1 MTLPATFASF
11 QELLDGW
18 VADDVPVAFGRGG
31 ECTRRDLLRDVGAC
45 AGRIEAVGIGRWLLC
60 SDDSYAAA
68 VASLALAR
76 VGSLAV
82 FPPNRQPET
91 LRHLAAGAVGALID
105 SAQTAPE
112 LPGGTAVEI
121 LGSSPAPDPG
131 PTPPGPIQS
140 GPFRL
145 DRAAP
150 WIEFRT
156 SGTTGD
162 GRPVVKALRHLE
174 DEVLAL
180 EQRLGASCSP
190 NLQVF
195 STASHQHIYGLL
207 FRVLWPLAAGRPFQR
222 ETLLHTQELLPR
234 IAASR
239 DAALVTTPVH
249 LTRLAANAGLRPLRG
264 ICRVA
269 FSSGGPLAAE
279 TAKAVTEQLGSAP
292 IEVFGSTET
301 GGIAVRRRDRDG
313 ETFRALPRV
322 ELRRAADGR
331 LEVTSPFVSVGDEL
345 PDGRA
350 RMLGADRIEV
360 VPGGGF
366 RLLDRTD
373 RVVKVGEK
381 RLSLPEME
389 RVLAAHPAVA
399 EASLLVIEQRVH
411 AVVAPSASGR
421 PLLDREERRAL
432 RAALTRHLASR
443 FDPVLLPR
451 AWRFVGALPRD
462 AQDKIPHAA
471 LMALFADRRVGEGGR
486 PRAPRIIR
494 ERREGDEWVRELD
507 VPVDL
512 AQLEGH
518 FPGRPLVPGVVQLA
532 WVLDAAAACLG
543 RSPRLAGIETLKFPE
558 LLPPGRLV
566 RVAVACREDEG
577 RLRFRISSGA
587 RVHAI
592 GRALLDAGARPT
604 DEASGDETRA
614 PEPA

>member
-1 MTLPATFASF
+1 MTPPATFVTF
-11 QELLDGW
+11 RELLDERA
-18 VADDVPVAFGRGG
+18 ADDTPVAFGRGG
-31 ECTRRDLLRDVGAC
+31 ERTRRDLYRDVADC
-45 AGRIEAVGIGRWLLC
+45 AGRVEAVGASRWLLC

-68 VASLALAR
+68 VALLALAR

-91 LRHLAAGAVGALID
+91 LRQLVAGSAGALVDPAP
-105 SAQTAPE
+105 ATAE
-112 LPGGTAVEI
+112 LAGLPVVEI
-121 LGSSPAPDPG
+121 LGPPPAA
-131 PTPPGPIQS
+131 PPGPIR
-140 GPFRL
+140 F
-145 DRAAP
+145 DRDAP
-150 WIEFRT
+150 WVEFRT

-180 EQRLGASCSP
+180 EERLGASCSP
-190 NLQVF
+190 GLQVF

-207 FRVLWPLAAGRPFQR
+207 FRVLWPLAAGRAFQR

-234 IAASR
+234 IAASG

-249 LTRLAANAGLRPLRG
+249 LTRLAANAGLRPLRS
-264 ICRVA
+264 ICRVS
-269 FSSGGPLAAE
+269 FSSGGPLDAE
-279 TAKAVTEQLGSAP
+279 TAKAVSEQLGSAP
-292 IEVFGSTET
+292 VEVFGSTET
-301 GGIAVRRRDRDG
+301 GGIAIRRRDRDG
-313 ETFRALPRV
+313 EAFRALPRV

-350 RMLGADRIEV
+350 RMLSADRIEL

-366 RLLDRTD
+366 RLLGRAD

-399 EASLLVIEQRVH
+399 EAALLVLGQRVH

-432 RAALTRHLASR
+432 RAALIRHLGAR

-451 AWRFVGALPRD
+451 AWRFVAALPRD
-462 AQDKIPHAA
+462 AQDKIPHAS
-471 LMALFADRRVGEGGR
+471 LVALFADRRAGRGR
-486 PRAPRIIR
+486 PSAPRIV
-494 ERREGDEWVRELD
+494 REGREGEEWVRELD
-507 VPVDL
+507 VPADL

-532 WVLDAAAACLG
+532 WALDAATAWLG
-543 RSPRLAGIETLKFPE
+543 RAPRLTGIETLKFPE
-558 LLPPGRLV
+558 PLRPGRLV
-566 RVAVACREDEG
+566 RVVVSGSEDG
-577 RLRFRISSGA
+577 SRLRFRIDSGA

-592 GRALLDAGARPT
+592 GRALLDDGTRPAG
-604 DEASGDETRA
+604 DASDAGMRDVESA
-614 PEPA
+614 

>member
-1 MTLPATFASF
+1 MTPPATFVRFRA
-11 QELLDGW
+11 LLDEPA
-18 VADDVPVAFGRGG
+18 ADDTPVAFGRGG
-31 ECTRRDLLRDVGAC
+31 ERSRRDFLRDVVAC
-45 AGRIEAVGIGRWLLC
+45 AGRIEAVGSGRWLLC

-68 VASLALAR
+68 VALLALAR

-91 LRHLAAGAVGALID
+91 LRHLVAGAVGALVD
-105 SAQTAPE
+105 PAQAPAE
-112 LPGGTAVEI
+112 LAGLAAVEI
-121 LGSSPAPDPG
+121 LGPPAA
-131 PTPPGPIQS
+131 PPGPIR
-140 GPFRL
+140 F
-145 DRAAP
+145 DRAAA
-150 WIEFRT
+150 WVEFRT

-174 DEVLAL
+174 DEVVAL
-180 EQRLGASCSP
+180 EERLGPSCAP
-190 NLQVF
+190 GLQVF

-207 FRVLWPLAAGRPFQR
+207 FRVLWPLAAGRAFQR
-222 ETLLHTQELLPR
+222 ETLLHTQELMPR

-249 LTRLAANAGLRPLRG
+249 LTRLAANAGLRPLRR
-264 ICRVA
+264 ICRIA
-269 FSSGGPLAAE
+269 FSSGGPLDAE
-279 TAKAVTEQLGSAP
+279 TAKAVAEQLGAAP

-301 GGIAVRRRDRDG
+301 GGIAIRRRDRDG
-313 ETFRALPRV
+313 EAFRALPRV
-322 ELRRAADGR
+322 DLRRAADGR

-350 RMLGADRIEV
+350 RMLGADRIEL

-366 RLLDRTD
+366 RLLGRTD

-399 EASLLVIEQRVH
+399 EASLLVREQRVH

-432 RAALTRHLASR
+432 RAALIRHLGAR

-451 AWRFVGALPRD
+451 AWRFVAALPRD

-471 LMALFADRRVGEGGR
+471 LVALFADRRPGSRR
-486 PRAPRIIR
+486 PSAPRIVR
-494 ERREGDEWVRELD
+494 EGREGDEWVRELE
-507 VPVDL
+507 VPADL
-512 AQLEGH
+512 AQVEGH

-532 WVLDAAAACLG
+532 WALDAATAWLG
-543 RSPRLAGIETLKFPE
+543 QTPRLAGIETLKFPE
-558 LLPPGRLV
+558 PLRPGR
-566 RVAVACREDEG
+566 RVHISVSGSEDG
-577 RLRFRISSGA
+577 SRLRFCIRSGEH
-587 RVHAI
+587 VHAI
-592 GRALLDAGARPT
+592 GRAWLDEDASPAGDT
-604 DEASGDETRA
+604 SGDGRRDG
-614 PEPA
+614 EPA